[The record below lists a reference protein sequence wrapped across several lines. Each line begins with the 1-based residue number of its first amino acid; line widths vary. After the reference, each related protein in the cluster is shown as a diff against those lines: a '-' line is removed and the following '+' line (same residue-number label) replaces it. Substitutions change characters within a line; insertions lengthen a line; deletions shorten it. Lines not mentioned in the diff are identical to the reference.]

1 MQSFDKNKSPRYFKM
16 KEQNKFKFIDL
27 FAGIGGFHLAM
38 HRLGGECV
46 FASEVDNFARQT
58 YQHNFKKTSPELFND
73 GLFNDDIRNIMPE
86 EIPDFDVLCAGFP
99 CQPFSQA
106 GQKRGFEDNHSSE
119 RGNLFFNIT
128 EIIEVKKPKAF
139 FLENV
144 TGLIQHD
151 DGKTFKII
159 RQILEKELGY
169 SFYYQVVKASD
180 YGLPQLR
187 PRVFII
193 GFRDDGFMTGFT
205 FPSKKPLKFTM
216 SDVWK
221 GNCDRNIGFT
231 IRIGGRGSEITDR
244 RNWDAYRV
252 DGVVKKLS
260 FIEARKMQ
268 GFPDEYEFPVSPT
281 QAIKQLGNSVA
292 VDAVEAVGKN
302 VITYM
307 NSLNDDNTKIM
318 KKTKNK
324 GEWTELLV
332 FIKLLAEQRIFLSDK
347 NLNPTINFFNIEKV
361 TTQNLDLE
369 FFIINESEIE
379 IRNKKNDEI
388 KYVNID
394 KLINKKILSELVDK
408 IKSGIATFE
417 LPDFDIIQNTLGF
430 SVIKGGNSKQKADI
444 HLDISDNIFAKEN
457 EGFGIKSYL
466 GNKPTLLNASGN
478 TNFIF
483 EVVNLDKSKIDEINS
498 IDSKTKLIDRIEA
511 IEAYGGTLKYVSP
524 EKETMNYNLKM
535 VDSLMPQIIGRILL
549 AFYKNRISSIAKIV
563 DFIHEEGEF
572 INEIKYEDKQYL
584 EHKIKKFLVD
594 NLLGFFAG
602 SKWDGIYEA
611 NGTIVMKPKGD
622 FVAFHIIDLE
632 SLKSYLYQKIKLDTP
647 SSTRHRFGKL
657 ILEKDNKLYF
667 KLNLQLR
674 F

>member
-1 MQSFDKNKSPRYFKM
+1 MN
-16 KEQNKFKFIDL
+16 EQNKFKFIDL

-46 FASEVDNFARQT
+46 FASEIDNFARQT
-58 YQHNFKKTSPELFND
+58 YQHNFKKTSPKLFD
-73 GLFNDDIRNIMPE
+73 EGLFNDDIRNIMPE

-106 GQKRGFEDNHSSE
+106 GQKRGFEDNHKSE

-128 EIIEVKKPKAF
+128 EIIETKRPKAF

-221 GNCDRNIGFT
+221 GNCDRKIGFT

-244 RNWDAYRV
+244 RNWDAYLV

-260 FIEARKMQ
+260 YIEARKMQ

-307 NSLNDDNTKIM
+307 NSLNSDNSKTM

-332 FIKLLAEQRIFLSDK
+332 FIKLLVEQRIFLSDET
-347 NLNPTINFFNIEKV
+347 LNPTINFFNVEKV

-379 IRNKKNDEI
+379 IRNKKNNEV
-388 KYVNID
+388 KYINID
-394 KLINKKILSELVDK
+394 KIINKEILDELVNK
-408 IKSGIATFE
+408 IKSEAATFQ
-417 LPDFDIIQNTLGF
+417 LPDFDVIQNALGF
-430 SVIKGGNSKQKADI
+430 SVIKGGNSNQKADI
-444 HLDISDNIFAKEN
+444 LLDIKDDLITKEN
-457 EGFGIKSYL
+457 EAFGIKSYL
-466 GNKPTLLNASGN
+466 GSNPTLLNASGN

-483 EVVNLDKSKIDEINS
+483 EVINLDKSKIDEINS
-498 IDSKTKLIDRIEA
+498 IDTKTKLKDRIEA
-511 IEAYGGTLKYVSP
+511 IEMYGGSLKYLSP

-535 VDSLMPQIIGRILL
+535 VDSLLPQIIGRILL

-563 DFIHEEGEF
+563 DFIHEEGEL
-572 INEIKYEDKQYL
+572 IKEIDYEDKKYL

-602 SKWDGIYEA
+602 SKWDGTYEA
-611 NGTIVMKPKGD
+611 NGTIVMKPTGD

-632 SLKSYLYQKIKLDTP
+632 SLKAYLYQKIKLDTP
-647 SSTRHRFGKL
+647 STTRHRFGKL
-657 ILEKDNKLYF
+657 ILEKDNKLYL